1 MTRPQLTRK
10 LLVEAPQR
18 VSDGAGGFSE
28 TFVPLGEIWA
38 EVKTRGAGREGD
50 TASRLQ
56 LTITVR
62 AAPQGAPSRPGV
74 GMRFRDGA
82 RVYDIEAVTESDPS
96 GRYLTCFAVEEV
108 GA

>member
-1 MTRPQLTRK
+1 MSRPMLTRK
-10 LLVEAPQR
+10 LLVEASER
-18 VSDGAGGFSE
+18 VPDGGGGFTE
-28 TFVPLGEIWA
+28 TWTPLGEVWG
-38 EVKTRGAGREGD
+38 EVKTRGAGREVD
-50 TASRLQ
+50 AASRLR
-56 LTITVR
+56 LRITVR

-82 RVYDIEAVTESDPS
+82 RVFDIEAVTEASPE